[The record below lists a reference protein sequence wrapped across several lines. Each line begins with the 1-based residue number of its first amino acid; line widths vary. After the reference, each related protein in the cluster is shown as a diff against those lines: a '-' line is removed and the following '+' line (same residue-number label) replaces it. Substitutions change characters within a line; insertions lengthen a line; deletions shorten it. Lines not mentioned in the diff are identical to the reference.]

1 MFTSSMVQTVY
12 HAIGHAKLM
21 TTFSLPY
28 QFYSIARQPNRAM
41 LHAAF
46 VDNSI
51 YHLVACS
58 AAKKI

>member
-1 MFTSSMVQTVY
+1 MYTSSMVQTVY

-28 QFYSIARQPNRAM
+28 QFYSIAETTKQGY
-41 LHAAF
+41 AAF